1 MLMIGIVLMGEQMK
15 LAIMLALVVAS
26 ALVGCGSP
34 TPEAKPVGISNAPA
48 ITVAPTLPSLSA
60 RSAKGGI
67 RKSASG
73 YKGVLNLWLLGYN
86 ANNGREGSYDS
97 AVAQFM
103 ADNPDIKVEITGY
116 PANDEGITKLT
127 IALGSGQGIELFRL
141 ASDRLPL
148 YVRDD
153 LVEPID
159 PYLSA
164 SDKADILP
172 NVLDVTRLKDGKA
185 WAWPLWVV
193 PMGIYV
199 NKDVF
204 AEAQVP
210 LPPKNWTW
218 DQFVDAAKKTTFK
231 RANGEQV
238 YGFTGFIDPGV
249 NTTWGLWM
257 IEDPSVRVIGN
268 DGKFGFNNPKAF
280 VGLQRFSDLALV
292 HRVTPLDFGAQ
303 RDADVKRGFQNKQY
317 AMIVDATG
325 FASTLVANKVNFEI
339 YPHPTVN
346 GNQITV
352 GAIGLIAVAKIKDAS
367 KRQAAMDLARY
378 LTSSEVQEDVP
389 PGANLP
395 TGYYLAPGARKSVK
409 VVDPLDKFIPML
421 PDLWITPLMADWGKF
436 TRLFHPE
443 YQNIILGKSKPEDA
457 IKRIASEADALISNK

>member
-1 MLMIGIVLMGEQMK
+1 MIGIVLMEEHMK
-15 LAIMLALVVAS
+15 LTTCCALVIVS
-26 ALVGCGSP
+26 ALCVACGSP
-34 TPEAKPVGISNAPA
+34 TPETKPTGVSS
-48 ITVAPTLPSLSA
+48 APTTIPAPTQPLPSA
-60 RSAKGGI
+60 RIAKGGI
-67 RKSASG
+67 RRSMSG
-73 YKGVLNLWLLGYN
+73 YKGVLNLWGLGYN
-86 ANNGREGSYDS
+86 ANNGREGSYDN
-97 AVAQFM
+97 AIAQFM

-127 IALGSGQGIELFRL
+127 VALQAGQGIEIFRL

-153 LVEPID
+153 LVEAID
-159 PYLSA
+159 PYLTA
-164 SDKADILP
+164 ADKADILL

-204 AEAQVP
+204 AEVQVP
-210 LPPKNWTW
+210 LPPRNWTW

-249 NTTWGLWM
+249 NVTWGLWM
-257 IEDPSVRVIGN
+257 NEDPSVRVIGK
-268 DGKFGFNNPKAF
+268 DGRFGFNNPKAYS
-280 VGLQRFSDLALV
+280 GLQRFADLALV
-292 HRVTPLDFGAQ
+292 HKVTPLDFGAQ
-303 RDADVKRGFQNKQY
+303 RDADVKCGFQNKQY

-325 FASTLVANKVNFEI
+325 FASTLVATKVNFEI

-346 GNQITV
+346 GNKLTV
-352 GAIGLIAVAKIKDAS
+352 GAVGLIAVAKIKDTI

-389 PGANLP
+389 PGSNVP

-421 PDLWITPLMADWGKF
+421 PDLWITPLMADWGKL

-443 YQNIILGKSKPEDA
+443 YQNIIFGKTKPEDA
-457 IKRIASEADALISNK
+457 IKRIAPEVEILISNK

>member
-1 MLMIGIVLMGEQMK
+1 MK
-15 LAIMLALVVAS
+15 LATTCYALLITS
-26 ALVGCGSP
+26 ALFAACGSP
-34 TPEAKPVGISNAPA
+34 TLETKPADVTRAPA
-48 ITVAPTLPSLSA
+48 ITVALTQASPSA
-60 RSAKGGI
+60 RIAKGGI
-67 RKSASG
+67 RKSTSG
-73 YKGVLNLWLLGYN
+73 YKGTLNLWLLGYTLTS
-86 ANNGREGSYDS
+86 ARENPYEN

-103 ADNPDIKVEITGY
+103 ADNPDIRVEITGY

-127 IALGSGQGIELFRL
+127 IALGSGQGIEVLRL

-159 PYLSA
+159 PYLTA
-164 SDKADILP
+164 ADKADILP

-268 DGKFGFNNPKAF
+268 NGKFGFNNPKAF

-303 RDADVKRGFQNKQY
+303 RDADVKRGFQNKQS

-339 YPHPTVN
+339 YPHPSVN
-346 GNQITV
+346 GNQLTV
-352 GAIGLIAVAKIKDAS
+352 GAIGLIAVAKIKDDG

-378 LTSSEVQEDVP
+378 LTSGQVQEDVP

-457 IKRIASEADALISNK
+457 IKRIASEADVLISNK

>member
-1 MLMIGIVLMGEQMK
+1 MKPATFFCALIIAITFLVACGPPTSETKSPGETR
-15 LAIMLALVVAS
+15 V
-26 ALVGCGSP
+26 
-34 TPEAKPVGISNAPA
+34 PA
-48 ITVAPTLPSLSA
+48 ITIAPKQSAPSA
-60 RSAKGGI
+60 RNAKGGI

-73 YKGVLNLWLLGYN
+73 YKGVLNFWLLGATPSN
-86 ANNGREGSYDS
+86 ARESSFGN

-103 ADNPDIKVEITGY
+103 ADNPEIQVELNSY
-116 PANDEGITKLT
+116 PPTDEGITKLT
-127 IALGSGQGIELFRL
+127 IALQNGQGIEVLRL

-153 LVEPID
+153 LIEPID
-159 PYLSA
+159 PYLTI

-210 LPPKNWTW
+210 LPPKDWTW

-231 RANGEQV
+231 RANGEPV
-238 YGFTGFIDPGV
+238 YGFSGFIDPGV

-257 IEDPSVRVIGN
+257 NEDPSVRAIGK

-280 VGLQRFSDLALV
+280 AGLQRFADLALV
-292 HRVTPLDFGAQ
+292 HKVTPPDFGAQ
-303 RDADVKRGFQNKQY
+303 RDTDIKRGFQSKQY

-325 FASTLVANKVNFEI
+325 FAPTLVASKVNFEI

-346 GNQITV
+346 GNKLTV
-352 GAIGLIAVAKIKDAS
+352 GAVGLIAVAKIKDDA

-378 LTSSEVQEDVP
+378 LTSSQVQEDVP
-389 PGANLP
+389 PSSNLP
-395 TGYYLAPGARKSVK
+395 TGFYFAPGARKSVK

-421 PDLWITPLMADWGKF
+421 PDLWITPLMADWGKL
-436 TRLFHPE
+436 TRLFHAE
-443 YQNIILGKSKPEDA
+443 YQNIIFGKAKPAEA
-457 IKRIASEADALISNK
+457 IQRIAPEADLLISSR